1 MNCMPDDN
9 SKVGKQ
15 KDLIRLPLPSPLCP
29 VSNNEIYVCNTMYKV
44 CMWCECEMWTQIDDN
59 SGAKNPICLPLPSSL
74 LGLMMDTRHETH
86 LWYLIYPCQQLSS
99 SSSSTEQKHVEC
111 YIYIY
116 SRAHN
121 KMSWWYVYC
130 HLSHLSWSIIRSC
143 LLLHSFLLWQRQNQ
157 SVEECYNISMCK
169 RRIGTQQQYHEIM
182 VNIHH
187 TLTCPSSLSF
197 ATDQEPTGVSA
208 ASCLLAWNWDTEG
221 KNVWYTIERK
231 IILYSKASPSSAS
244 GEEVCSGENLCP
256 HYRLLHHYHCQGW
269 SGDLLHFYNCQTYS
283 SY

>member
-121 KMSWWYVYC
+121 KMSWWYVYTAISLTFPEASSAAVFFC
-130 HLSHLSWSIIRSC
+130 TASFFDRGRISQLRSVTILVC
-143 LLLHSFLLWQRQNQ
+143 AN
-157 SVEECYNISMCK
+157 
-169 RRIGTQQQYHEIM
+169 
-182 VNIHH
+182 
-187 TLTCPSSLSF
+187 
-197 ATDQEPTGVSA
+197 GVSA
-208 ASCLLAWNWDTEG
+208 HNNSTT
-221 KNVWYTIERK
+221 K
-231 IILYSKASPSSAS
+231 
-244 GEEVCSGENLCP
+244 
-256 HYRLLHHYHCQGW
+256 
-269 SGDLLHFYNCQTYS
+269 
-283 SY
+283 